1 MITPTFRSSLA
12 PAISEL
18 VNLKRLEGYDYTKQS
33 WALGHFDAFLYK
45 QGYEQTFLSR
55 QTAEAYIEHTAHMA
69 PNSCYSLLST
79 IRVLSRHLQQ
89 SDPRSYVLNELSVRR
104 PSLPRWYLYSQS
116 DISSLFR
123 HARSLWP
130 SGSLQQQ
137 WFRLLVGT
145 LLVTGLRIAEALAL
159 NIGDVELSRGL
170 ILVRKGKLGKARYV
184 ALDAS
189 TIQVLT
195 DHLNLR
201 AARELPVSSAP
212 LFVTRSGSGCRLKY
226 SEVANAFRRIVRA
239 CGIGRGAPQAPRLHD
254 LRHTY
259 ACNCLLKWYDEGADV
274 TSKLPIL
281 ATALG
286 HVNVAS
292 TQIYLHVSSRLLE
305 QATTRFRTT
314 FTANC
319 KGE

>member
-1 MITPTFRSSLA
+1 MTTPRFRSSLA

-18 VNLKRLEGYDYTKQS
+18 VTLKRIEGYDYAKQS
-33 WALGHFDAFLYK
+33 WALGHFDAFLYE
-45 QGYEQTFLSR
+45 QGYEQTFLS
-55 QTAEAYIEHTAHMA
+55 QQAAEAYIDHTAHLA
-69 PNSCYSLLST
+69 PNGCYSLLST
-79 IRVLSRHLQQ
+79 VRVLSRYLQQ
-89 SDPRSYVLNELSVRR
+89 TDSRSYVFHELPVRR
-104 PSLPRWYLYSQS
+104 PSLPRWYLYTQS
-116 DISSLFR
+116 DISSLLL
-123 HARSLWP
+123 HARSLRP
-130 SGSLQQQ
+130 SCSPLQQ
-137 WFRLLVGT
+137 WFRLLVGI

-184 ALDAS
+184 TLDAS
-189 TIQVLT
+189 SVQVLAA
-195 DHLNLR
+195 HLNIR
-201 AARELPVSSAP
+201 AAREIPVSSTP
-212 LFVTRSGSGCRLKY
+212 LFITGSGGRLGY
-226 SEVANAFRRIVRA
+226 SQAANTFRRAIRA
-239 CGIGRGAPQAPRLHD
+239 CKIGRDAPQQPRLHD

-292 TQIYLHVSSRLLE
+292 TQLYLHVTSRLLE
-305 QATTRFRTT
+305 QATRRFRPT